1 MKAVKGAPSD
11 PDADPV
17 VGDPDRDELA
27 PAHHAMLPRG
37 DPREPR
43 IGMCAEKLGLRPSFL
58 LHTPRVAGWV
68 LREGDEC
75 CG

>member
-1 MKAVKGAPSD
+1 MKAVKVAPRH
-11 PDADPV
+11 PAANGV
-17 VGDPDRDELA
+17 VVDPDRDELA

-37 DPREPR
+37 DPGEPR
-43 IGMCAEKLGLRPSFL
+43 IGVCAEKLALRASFF

-75 CG
+75 YG